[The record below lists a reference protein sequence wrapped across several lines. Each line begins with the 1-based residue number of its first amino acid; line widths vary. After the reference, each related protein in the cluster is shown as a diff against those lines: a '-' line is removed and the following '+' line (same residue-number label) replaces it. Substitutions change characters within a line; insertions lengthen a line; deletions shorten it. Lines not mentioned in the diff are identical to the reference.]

1 MIQGNSI
8 KLNKQNKQ
16 TKNTNN
22 TKARENTWETN
33 AQQYS
38 HSYVPLSGPLV
49 FCTQAVIIATNQP
62 FLKGVSL
69 GMDRKPST
77 ATEFLC

>member
-1 MIQGNSI
+1 MIQCNSI
-8 KLNKQNKQ
+8 KLKIKQ
-16 TKNTNN
+16 TNKKKPVTIP
-22 TKARENTWETN
+22 KLERN

-49 FCTQAVIIATNQP
+49 FCTLAVFIAMNQP

-77 ATEFLC
+77 ATEFLH